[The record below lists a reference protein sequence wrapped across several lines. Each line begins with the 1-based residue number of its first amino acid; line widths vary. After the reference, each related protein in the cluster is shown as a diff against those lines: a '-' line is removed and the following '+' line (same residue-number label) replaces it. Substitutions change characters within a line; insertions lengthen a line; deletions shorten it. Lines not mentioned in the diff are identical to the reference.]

1 MDSKIFK
8 EKSFDRQTEMNVD
21 LVFVTQSRHKQVLN
35 QRIKQLLTQKK
46 LTINDRKKRNK
57 AVSTKCNDAIY
68 LPLLKIKFSANE
80 QFYKALIL
88 LTNMERCIL
97 RAGPS
102 V

>member
-46 LTINDRKKRNK
+46 VTINDRKKRNK
-57 AVSTKCNDAIY
+57 EVCTKCNDAIY

-88 LTNMERCIL
+88 LTNMER
-97 RAGPS
+97 
-102 V
+102 